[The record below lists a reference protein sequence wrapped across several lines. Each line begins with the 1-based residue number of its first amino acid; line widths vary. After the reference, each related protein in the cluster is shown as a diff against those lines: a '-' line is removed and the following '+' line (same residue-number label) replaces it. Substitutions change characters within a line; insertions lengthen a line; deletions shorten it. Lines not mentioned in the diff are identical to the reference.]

1 MKSQQS
7 LRRLAESGVIA
18 AMYVA
23 LSLCLAPLSFG
34 PVQCRVAEALTL
46 LPLITPAAIPGLAV
60 GCVITNSIGLAMGA
74 NIAGAADI
82 LLGTLAT
89 LAAAILT
96 RALRHIRFG
105 KVAVLSALPPILI
118 NALVIGAELAFV
130 AFSPFSFEM
139 FALCAAEVGLGQLI
153 ACGGGLA
160 LVTGLER
167 IKKFDQ

>member
-1 MKSQQS
+1 MKTNLS
-7 LRRLAESGVIA
+7 LRRLAEGGVIA

-60 GCVITNSIGLAMGA
+60 GCAITNSIGLAMGA

-96 RALRHIRFG
+96 RAFRNIRIG
-105 KVAVLSALPPILI
+105 KVAVLSAVPPILF
-118 NALVIGAELAFV
+118 NAVVVGAELAFV
-130 AFSPFSFEM
+130 AFAPFSFEM
-139 FALCAAEVGLGQLI
+139 FAVCAAEVGLGQLI

-160 LVTGLER
+160 LVTGLQR
-167 IKKFDQ
+167 IKKFD